1 VKMRMFG
8 GVIGFDVDRM
18 LGFVIRES
26 ETVVSLEMGGT
37 DTYDV
42 TVRDGAIKDE
52 LDEWLTME
60 LCAADD

>member
-1 VKMRMFG
+1 MRIFG
-8 GVIGFDVDRM
+8 GVIGFDVERM

-26 ETVVSLEMGGT
+26 ETVVSLETGGT
-37 DTYDV
+37 GTYDV
-42 TVRDGAIKDE
+42 TVRDEAIKSE